1 MEWGFLILRNLD
13 TLGRM
18 READWSKVL
27 GWPGYRVYR
36 HEIDEPGKKLKLW
49 VRRKRGNRKLICSGC
64 GRKLAEAYDSYER
77 EVRDLPCFEF
87 RTTVVV
93 ELYRVRCPDCGVK
106 TEKVPQLP
114 SKAPFSKRF
123 EEAVGLACESAAVR
137 RVARQFGLASSTVR
151 AIDVRYLSR
160 WSEGRRKPALRQMGV
175 DEIYLGKKQKFLTVV
190 SNLETGEPLWFG
202 RERKK
207 QTLDEFFEKHLS
219 AFQRSAIRAACVDMW
234 EPFRQSLEQ
243 WVPECR
249 IVYDKFHILQH
260 ASQAVDE
267 VRRAEFFRKGGAARD
282 LVRGKRWLLL
292 SSWLNLDRGKRRQL
306 NTLFALNRRILKA
319 YLLKESLSHLWDYSY
334 EGAML
339 RYLQKWI
346 DQLKWQRLKPMEKL
360 AHTLLDHLQGIL
372 NYCRTKVPMGVV
384 EAINGNIK
392 ALLRRGRGYRDMNY
406 LLLKAQRLAA
416 TKTEFVAFQK
426 AA

>member
-1 MEWGFLILRNLD
+1 
-13 TLGRM
+13 M
-18 READWSKVL
+18 RETDWTKIL
-27 GWPGYRVYR
+27 GWPGYRVYQ
-36 HEIDEPGKKLKLW
+36 HEINEAAKTLKLW
-49 VRRKRGNRKLICSGC
+49 VRRKRGNRKLVCSGC
-64 GRKLAEAYDSYER
+64 GRKLSEVYDTYER

-87 RTTVVV
+87 RTTVVI

-123 EEAVGLACESAAVR
+123 EEAVGMACESAAVR
-137 RVARQFGLASSTVR
+137 RVAKQFELSPSTVR
-151 AIDVRYLSR
+151 AIDVRYLKRWAASR
-160 WSEGRRKPALRQMGV
+160 RRPALRQMGI

-207 QTLDEFFEKHLS
+207 ETLDAFLGQELS
-219 AFQRSAIRAACVDMW
+219 AFQRTVVRAACVDMW

-243 WVPECR
+243 WVPKCQ
-249 IVYDKFHILQH
+249 IINDKFHILQH
-260 ASQAVDE
+260 ASKAVDE
-267 VRRAEFFRKGGAARD
+267 VRRAEFFRKGGPARE

-292 SSWLNLDRGKRRQL
+292 SSWVNLDRSKKRQL
-306 NTLFALNRRILKA
+306 NQLFALNRRVMKA
-319 YLLKESLSHLWDYSY
+319 YLLKESLARLWDYVY

-339 RYLQKWI
+339 RYLQSWI
-346 DQLKWQRLKPMEKL
+346 DQLRWQRLAPMQKL
-360 AHTLLDHLQGIL
+360 ANLLLNHLEGIL
-372 NYCRTKVPMGVV
+372 NYCRTKIPMGVV
-384 EAINGNIK
+384 EAVNGNIK
-392 ALLRRGRGYRDMNY
+392 ALLRRGRGYRDLNY

-416 TKTEFVAFQK
+416 TKTEFLAFRR